1 MNHNDRIT
9 VYDAIRNI
17 AAKLCKDGET
27 YLRADL
33 AYELKQY
40 GIDTDSIDVSKFVLE
55 AYRYFNNDR
64 NIKQAFV
71 TNDSRTA
78 LIDEYKLT
86 DLLDSG
92 KTEDAMTLAKKELDK
107 TSYTLISIKRDVD
120 NNMSLVVAQAASG
133 MIDQVTGTSGVKA
146 VRTEASTLFDR
157 YSKMVGTYHEGE
169 DSVRRNIA
177 DFTTLRTDIGTT
189 YQEFAMQLIDIYGD
203 NIKAVAPKLFDFNQV
218 QFLDVDSMLKHT
230 ELEYNRIS
238 DKCSALIGEISEN
251 FQASLQSSVAA
262 YKSTGQG
269 NKALGLAM
277 AGLGMLN
284 HYMQASER
292 TNRLRS
298 DLTVFKTS
306 IKHDSTLIKAD
317 LSRLLVIY
325 KTLNDVIIP
334 KANIYLRYASKLMSS
349 DIKAITDSLYDNA
362 EIRPLEKQRREL
374 LAQLK
379 ALDSEINDHLQ
390 NIDIYQ
396 NLIADI
402 TATLDSKGAS
412 YREAKARKPSKP
424 FFLLNIITFGNANKN
439 YNRNYAEW
447 DAVCYPLVREYE
459 SYQVDLKLDKDELAA
474 HQSDLKAK
482 QQEKHLI
489 KQKLDDVNKQIRSK
503 INASSDTQL
512 KMLPHL
518 RTVIAMLRLGR
529 EIMETKLDKKL
540 TGTVSIPDFQSTE
553 KLPADIENNLTLF
566 TSTLADNLH
575 ADRGM
580 AEALL
585 NGIDSLTPNPS
596 LKGEGRDLPKYTDE
610 DIETVSEASEQA
622 LQQGISLL
630 DSALQLKKQQL
641 NGKLAGAAYD
651 EEFGKIASGF
661 RKQIKNIDNK
671 SAFVREIMRRANLAK
686 SYDERKQ
693 ALLMLSELSGQS
705 LSEQDFKDFID
716 GKKKRLCNESCG

>member
-1 MNHNDRIT
+1 MNQKDKTTI
-9 VYDAIRNI
+9 YDAIRSI

-40 GIDTDSIDVSKFVLE
+40 GIDADSIDVSRLALE
-55 AYRYFNNDR
+55 AYKYFNNDR
-64 NIKQAFV
+64 SIKQAFV
-71 TNDSRTA
+71 TNDNRSA
-78 LIDEYKLT
+78 LIDEYQLT
-86 DLLDSG
+86 DLLDND
-92 KTEDAMTLAKKELDK
+92 KPEDAMALANKELAKTSDTLAAL
-107 TSYTLISIKRDVD
+107 KRDVD
-120 NNMSLVVAQAASG
+120 MNMSLAVAKAASG
-133 MIDQVTGTSGVKA
+133 MMDTVTGTGGVKA

-169 DSVRRNIA
+169 DTVRRNIA

-203 NIKAVAPKLFDFNQV
+203 NVKAVAPNLFDFNQV

-238 DKCSALIGEISEN
+238 DKCSALIGEISDS
-251 FQASLQSSVAA
+251 FQNSLKSSVAA
-262 YKSTGQG
+262 YKSAGQG

-284 HYMQASER
+284 HYMEAGEC

-298 DLTVFKTS
+298 DLSVFKTS

-317 LSRLLVIY
+317 LGRLLVIY
-325 KTLNDVIIP
+325 KTLNDVVIP
-334 KANIYLRYASKLMSS
+334 KADIFLRYASKLMSS

-362 EIRPLEKQRREL
+362 EIRPLEEQRREL

-379 ALDSEINDHLQ
+379 VLDGEINDHLQ
-390 NIDIYQ
+390 NIDVYQ
-396 NLIADI
+396 SLISDI
-402 TATLDSKGAS
+402 TTTLDSKGAS
-412 YREAKARKPSKP
+412 YRDAKARKPTKP
-424 FFLLNIITFGNANKN
+424 FFLLNIVTFGKANKD

-459 SYQVDLKLDKDELAA
+459 NYQVDLKLDKDELAA

-482 QQEKHLI
+482 QQEQHLV
-489 KQKLDDVNKQIRSK
+489 KQKLDEVNKQIRSK
-503 INASSDTQL
+503 INASNDTQL

-540 TGTVSIPDFQSTE
+540 TGTVSIPDFKSTE
-553 KLPADIENNLTLF
+553 KLPADIENNLSLF
-566 TSTLADNLH
+566 TSTLADNIH

-585 NGIDSLTPNPS
+585 NGVDDYRGVDEKDRKYS
-596 LKGEGRDLPKYTDE
+596 EEDLAQVT
-610 DIETVSEASEQA
+610 EASEQT
-622 LQQGISLL
+622 LQQGMSLL
-630 DSALQLKKQQL
+630 DSALQLKKQKL
-641 NGKLAGAAYD
+641 NGKLASAAYD
-651 EEFGKIASGF
+651 EAFDKIASDF
-661 RKQIKNIDNK
+661 RKQIKGIDNK
-671 SAFVREIMRRANLAK
+671 SAFVREVMRRANLAK
-686 SYDERKQ
+686 NDEERKQ
-693 ALLMLSELSGQS
+693 ALLMLSELSGQN
-705 LSEQDFKDFID
+705 LSEQELKDFIN
-716 GKKKRLCNESCG
+716 GKKQISL

>member
-1 MNHNDRIT
+1 MNQKDKTTI
-9 VYDAIRNI
+9 YDAIRSI

-40 GIDTDSIDVSKFVLE
+40 GIDADSIDVSRLALE
-55 AYRYFNNDR
+55 AYKYFDNDR
-64 NIKQAFV
+64 SIKQAFV
-71 TNDSRTA
+71 TNDSRSA
-78 LIDEYKLT
+78 LIDEYQLT
-86 DLLDSG
+86 DLLDND
-92 KTEDAMTLAKKELDK
+92 KPEDAMALASKELAK
-107 TSYTLISIKRDVD
+107 TSDTLTALKRDID
-120 NNMSLVVAQAASG
+120 MNMSLAVAKAASG
-133 MIDQVTGTSGVKA
+133 MMDTVTGTGSVKA

-169 DSVRRNIA
+169 DTVRRNIA

-203 NIKAVAPKLFDFNQV
+203 NVKAVAPNLFDFNQV

-238 DKCSALIGEISEN
+238 DKCSALIGEISDS
-251 FQASLQSSVAA
+251 FQNSLKSSVAA
-262 YKSTGQG
+262 YKSAGQG

-284 HYMQASER
+284 HYMEAGER

-298 DLTVFKTS
+298 DLSVFKTS

-317 LSRLLVIY
+317 LGRLLVIY
-325 KTLNDVIIP
+325 KTLNDVVIP
-334 KANIYLRYASKLMSS
+334 KADIFLRYASKLMSS

-362 EIRPLEKQRREL
+362 EIRPLEEQRREL

-379 ALDSEINDHLQ
+379 VLDGEINDHLQ
-390 NIDIYQ
+390 NIDVYQ
-396 NLIADI
+396 SLISDI
-402 TATLDSKGAS
+402 TTTLDSKGAS
-412 YREAKARKPSKP
+412 YRDAIARKPSKP
-424 FFLLNIITFGNANKN
+424 FFLLNIVTFGKANKD

-459 SYQVDLKLDKDELAA
+459 NYQVDLKLDKDELAA

-482 QQEKHLI
+482 QQEQHLV
-489 KQKLDDVNKQIRSK
+489 KQKLDEVNKQIRSK
-503 INASSDTQL
+503 INASNDTQL

-529 EIMETKLDKKL
+529 EIMDTKLDKKL
-540 TGTVSIPDFQSTE
+540 TGTVSIPDFKSTE
-553 KLPADIENNLTLF
+553 KLPADIENNLSLF
-566 TSTLADNLH
+566 TSTLADNIH

-585 NGIDSLTPNPS
+585 NGVDDYRGVDEKDRKYS
-596 LKGEGRDLPKYTDE
+596 EEDLAQVT
-610 DIETVSEASEQA
+610 EASEQT
-622 LQQGISLL
+622 LQQGMSLL
-630 DSALQLKKQQL
+630 DSALQLKKQKL
-641 NGKLAGAAYD
+641 NGKLASAAYD
-651 EEFGKIASGF
+651 EAFDKIASDF
-661 RKQIKNIDNK
+661 RKQIKGIDNK
-671 SAFVREIMRRANLAK
+671 SAFVREVMRRANLAK
-686 SYDERKQ
+686 DDDERKQ
-693 ALLMLSELSGQS
+693 ALLMLSELSGQN
-705 LSEQDFKDFID
+705 LSEQELKDFIN
-716 GKKKRLCNESCG
+716 GKKQISL

>member
-1 MNHNDRIT
+1 MNQNDKPAI
-9 VYDAIRNI
+9 YDAIRNI

-40 GIDTDSIDVSKFVLE
+40 GIDTDSIDVSKLALE
-55 AYRYFNNDR
+55 AYKYFNNDR

-71 TNDSRTA
+71 TNDSRSA

-86 DLLDSG
+86 DLLDND
-92 KTEDAMTLAKKELDK
+92 KPEDAMELANKELAKTSDTLASL
-107 TSYTLISIKRDVD
+107 KRDID
-120 NNMSLVVAQAASG
+120 RNMSLAIANAASG
-133 MIDQVTGTSGVKA
+133 MMDIVTGTAGVKA

-169 DSVRRNIA
+169 DTVRRNIA

-189 YQEFAMQLIDIYGD
+189 YQEYAMQLIDIYGD
-203 NIKAVAPKLFDFNQV
+203 NIKAVAPNLFDFNQV

-238 DKCSALIGEISEN
+238 DKCSALIGEISDS
-251 FQASLQSSVAA
+251 FQNSLKSSVAA
-262 YKSTGQG
+262 YKSAGQG

-284 HYMQASER
+284 HYMEAGER

-298 DLTVFKTS
+298 DLSVFKTS

-317 LSRLLVIY
+317 LGRLLVIY
-325 KTLNDVIIP
+325 KTLNDVVIP
-334 KANIYLRYASKLMSS
+334 KADIFLRYASKLMSS

-362 EIRPLEKQRREL
+362 EIRPLEEQRREL

-379 ALDSEINDHLQ
+379 VLDGEINDHLQ
-390 NIDIYQ
+390 NIDVYQ
-396 NLIADI
+396 SLISDI
-402 TATLDSKGAS
+402 TTTLDSKGAS
-412 YREAKARKPSKP
+412 YRDAIARKPSKP
-424 FFLLNIITFGNANKN
+424 FFLLNIVTFGKANKD

-459 SYQVDLKLDKDELAA
+459 NYQVDLKLDKDELAA

-482 QQEKHLI
+482 QQEQHLV
-489 KQKLDDVNKQIRSK
+489 KQKLDEVNKQIRSK
-503 INASSDTQL
+503 INASNDTQL

-529 EIMETKLDKKL
+529 EIMDTKLDKKL
-540 TGTVSIPDFQSTE
+540 TGTVSIPDFKSTE
-553 KLPADIENNLTLF
+553 KLPADIENNLSLF
-566 TSTLADNLH
+566 TSTLADNIH

-585 NGIDSLTPNPS
+585 NGVDDYRGVDE
-596 LKGEGRDLPKYTDE
+596 KDRKYSEEELAQVT
-610 DIETVSEASEQA
+610 EASEQT
-622 LQQGISLL
+622 LQQGLSLL

-641 NGKLAGAAYD
+641 NGKLASAAYD
-651 EEFGKIASGF
+651 EEFDKIASDF
-661 RKQIKNIDNK
+661 RKQIKGIDDK
-671 SAFVREIMRRANLAK
+671 SAFVREVMRRANLAK
-686 SYDERKQ
+686 NDDERKQ
-693 ALLMLSELSGQS
+693 ALFMLSELSGQN
-705 LSEQDFKDFID
+705 LTEQEFKDFIN
-716 GKKKRLCNESCG
+716 GKKQINL

>member
-1 MNHNDRIT
+1 MNQKDKTTI
-9 VYDAIRNI
+9 YDAIRNI

-40 GIDTDSIDVSKFVLE
+40 GIDADSIDVSRLALE
-55 AYRYFNNDR
+55 AYKYFNNDR

-71 TNDSRTA
+71 TNDSRSA
-78 LIDEYKLT
+78 LIDEYQLT
-86 DLLDSG
+86 DLLDND
-92 KTEDAMTLAKKELDK
+92 KPEDAMALASKELARTSDTLAALR
-107 TSYTLISIKRDVD
+107 RDI
-120 NNMSLVVAQAASG
+120 NMNMSLAVAKAASG
-133 MIDQVTGTSGVKA
+133 MMDTVTGTGGVKA

-169 DSVRRNIA
+169 DTVRRNIA

-203 NIKAVAPKLFDFNQV
+203 NVKAVAPNLFDFNQV

-238 DKCSALIGEISEN
+238 DKCSALIGEISDS
-251 FQASLQSSVAA
+251 FQNSLKSSVAV
-262 YKSTGQG
+262 YKSAGQG

-284 HYMQASER
+284 HYMEAGER

-298 DLTVFKTS
+298 DLSVFKTS

-317 LSRLLVIY
+317 LGRLLVIY
-325 KTLNDVIIP
+325 KTLNDVVIP
-334 KANIYLRYASKLMSS
+334 KADIFLRYASKLMSS
-349 DIKAITDSLYDNA
+349 DIKAITDSLYDNT
-362 EIRPLEKQRREL
+362 EIRPLEEQRREL

-379 ALDSEINDHLQ
+379 VLDGEINDHLQ
-390 NIDIYQ
+390 NIDVYQ
-396 NLIADI
+396 SLISDI
-402 TATLDSKGAS
+402 TTTLDSKGAS
-412 YREAKARKPSKP
+412 YRDAIARKPSKP
-424 FFLLNIITFGNANKN
+424 FFLLNIVTFGKANKD

-459 SYQVDLKLDKDELAA
+459 NYQVDLKLDKDELAA

-482 QQEKHLI
+482 QQEQHLV
-489 KQKLDDVNKQIRSK
+489 KQKLDEVNKQIRSK
-503 INASSDTQL
+503 INASNDTQL

-540 TGTVSIPDFQSTE
+540 AGTVSIPDFKSTQ
-553 KLPADIENNLTLF
+553 KLPADIENNLSLF
-566 TSTLADNLH
+566 TSTLADNIH

-585 NGIDSLTPNPS
+585 NGVDDYRGVDEKDRKYS
-596 LKGEGRDLPKYTDE
+596 EEDLAQVT
-610 DIETVSEASEQA
+610 EASELT
-622 LQQGISLL
+622 LQQGMSLL

-641 NGKLAGAAYD
+641 NGKLASAAYD
-651 EEFGKIASGF
+651 EAFDKIASDF
-661 RKQIKNIDNK
+661 RKQIKGIDNK
-671 SAFVREIMRRANLAK
+671 SAFVREVMRRANLAK
-686 SYDERKQ
+686 NDDERKQ

-705 LSEQDFKDFID
+705 LSEQDFKDFIN
-716 GKKKRLCNESCG
+716 GNKKIEL

>member
-1 MNHNDRIT
+1 MNQKDKTTI
-9 VYDAIRNI
+9 YDAIRNI

-40 GIDTDSIDVSKFVLE
+40 GIDADSIDVSRLALE
-55 AYRYFNNDR
+55 AYKYFNNDR

-71 TNDSRTA
+71 TNDSRSA
-78 LIDEYKLT
+78 LIDEYQLT
-86 DLLDSG
+86 DLLDND
-92 KTEDAMTLAKKELDK
+92 KPEDAMALASKELAKTSDTLAAL
-107 TSYTLISIKRDVD
+107 KRDID
-120 NNMSLVVAQAASG
+120 MNMSLAVAKAASG
-133 MIDQVTGTSGVKA
+133 MMDTVTGTGGVKA

-169 DSVRRNIA
+169 DTVRRNIA

-203 NIKAVAPKLFDFNQV
+203 NIKAVAPNLFDFNQV

-238 DKCSALIGEISEN
+238 DKCSALIGEISDS
-251 FQASLQSSVAA
+251 FQNSLKSSVAA
-262 YKSTGQG
+262 YKSAGQG

-284 HYMQASER
+284 HYMEAGER

-298 DLTVFKTS
+298 DLSVFKTS

-317 LSRLLVIY
+317 LGRLLVIY
-325 KTLNDVIIP
+325 KTLNDVVIP
-334 KANIYLRYASKLMSS
+334 KADIFLRYASKLMSS

-362 EIRPLEKQRREL
+362 EIRPLEEQRREL

-379 ALDSEINDHLQ
+379 VLDGEINDHLQ
-390 NIDIYQ
+390 NIDVYQ
-396 NLIADI
+396 SLISDI
-402 TATLDSKGAS
+402 TTTLDSKGAS
-412 YREAKARKPSKP
+412 YRDAKARKPTKP
-424 FFLLNIITFGNANKN
+424 FFLLNIVTFGKANKD

-459 SYQVDLKLDKDELAA
+459 NYQVVLKLDKDELAA
-474 HQSDLKAK
+474 HQSDLNSK
-482 QQEKHLI
+482 QQELHLV
-489 KQKLDDVNKQIRSK
+489 KQKLDEVNKQIRSK
-503 INASSDTQL
+503 INASNDTQL

-518 RTVIAMLRLGR
+518 RTIIAMLRLGR

-540 TGTVSIPDFQSTE
+540 TGTVSIPDFKSTE
-553 KLPADIENNLTLF
+553 KLPADIENNLSLF
-566 TSTLADNLH
+566 TSTLADNIH

-585 NGIDSLTPNPS
+585 NGVDDYRGVDEKDRKYS
-596 LKGEGRDLPKYTDE
+596 EEDLAQVTQ
-610 DIETVSEASEQA
+610 ASEQT
-622 LQQGISLL
+622 LQQGMSLL

-641 NGKLAGAAYD
+641 NGKLASAAYNEAFD
-651 EEFGKIASGF
+651 KIASDF
-661 RKQIKNIDNK
+661 RKQIKGIDNK
-671 SAFVREIMRRANLAK
+671 SAFVREVMRRANLAK
-686 SYDERKQ
+686 NDDERKQ
-693 ALLMLSELSGQS
+693 ALLMLSELSGQN
-705 LSEQDFKDFID
+705 LSEQEFKDFIN
-716 GKKKRLCNESCG
+716 GKKQINL

>member
-1 MNHNDRIT
+1 MNQNDKPAI
-9 VYDAIRNI
+9 YDAIRNI

-40 GIDTDSIDVSKFVLE
+40 GIDADSIDVSKLALE
-55 AYRYFNNDR
+55 AYKYFNNDR

-71 TNDSRTA
+71 TNDSRSA

-86 DLLDSG
+86 DLLDND
-92 KTEDAMTLAKKELDK
+92 KPEDAMELANKELAKTSDTLAAL
-107 TSYTLISIKRDVD
+107 KRDID
-120 NNMSLVVAQAASG
+120 RNMSLAVANAASG
-133 MIDQVTGTSGVKA
+133 IMDTVTGTAGVKA

-169 DSVRRNIA
+169 DTVRRNIA

-189 YQEFAMQLIDIYGD
+189 YQEYAMQLIDIYGD
-203 NIKAVAPKLFDFNQV
+203 NIKAVAPNLFDFNQV

-238 DKCSALIGEISEN
+238 DKCSALIGEISDS
-251 FQASLQSSVAA
+251 FQNSLKSSVAA
-262 YKSTGQG
+262 YRSAGQG

-284 HYMQASER
+284 HYMEAGER
-292 TNRLRS
+292 ANRLRS
-298 DLTVFKTS
+298 DLVVFKTS

-317 LSRLLVIY
+317 LGRLLVIY
-325 KTLNDVIIP
+325 KTLNDVVIP
-334 KANIYLRYASKLMSS
+334 KADIYLRNASRLMSS
-349 DIKAITDSLYDNA
+349 DIKSITDSLYDKA
-362 EIRPLEKQRREL
+362 EIRPLEEQRRQL

-379 ALDSEINDHLQ
+379 VLDGEINDHLQ
-390 NIDIYQ
+390 NIDVYQ
-396 NLIADI
+396 SLISDI
-402 TATLDSKGAS
+402 TTTLDSKSAS
-412 YREAKARKPSKP
+412 YRDAIARKPSKP
-424 FFLLNIITFGNANKN
+424 FFLLNILTFGNANKN

-459 SYQVDLKLDKDELAA
+459 NYQVDLKLDKDELAA

-482 QQEKHLI
+482 GQEQHLV
-489 KQKLDDVNKQIRSK
+489 KQKLDEVNKQIRSK
-503 INASSDTQL
+503 INASNDTQL

-540 TGTVSIPDFQSTE
+540 TGTVSIPDFKSTE
-553 KLPADIENNLTLF
+553 KLPVDIENNLSLF
-566 TSTLADNLH
+566 TSTLADNIH

-585 NGIDSLTPNPS
+585 NGIDDYRCVDEKDRKYSEESLAQVT
-596 LKGEGRDLPKYTDE
+596 
-610 DIETVSEASEQA
+610 EASEQS
-622 LQQGISLL
+622 LQQGISLF

-641 NGKLAGAAYD
+641 DGKLARAAYD
-651 EEFGKIASGF
+651 EEFDKIASDF
-661 RKQIKNIDNK
+661 RKQIKGIDDK
-671 SAFVREIMRRANLAK
+671 SAFVREVMRRANLAK
-686 SYDERKQ
+686 NDDERKQ
-693 ALLMLSELSGQS
+693 ALLMLSDLSGQS
-705 LSEQDFKDFID
+705 LSEQDFKDFIN
-716 GKKKRLCNESCG
+716 GKIQITL

>member
-1 MNHNDRIT
+1 MNQNDKTTI
-9 VYDAIRNI
+9 YDAIRSI

-40 GIDTDSIDVSKFVLE
+40 GIDADSIDVSRLALE
-55 AYRYFNNDR
+55 AYKYFNNDR

-71 TNDSRTA
+71 TNDSRST
-78 LIDEYKLT
+78 LIDEYQLT
-86 DLLDSG
+86 DLLDND
-92 KTEDAMTLAKKELDK
+92 KPEDAMALASKELAKTSDTLA
-107 TSYTLISIKRDVD
+107 TLKRDID
-120 NNMSLVVAQAASG
+120 MNMSLAVAKAASG
-133 MIDQVTGTSGVKA
+133 MMDTVTGTGGVKA

-169 DSVRRNIA
+169 DTVRRNIA
-177 DFTTLRTDIGTT
+177 DYTTLRTDIGTT

-203 NIKAVAPKLFDFNQV
+203 NVKAVAPNLFDFNQV

-238 DKCSALIGEISEN
+238 DKCSALIGEISDN
-251 FQASLQSSVAA
+251 FQNSLKSSVAA
-262 YKSTGQG
+262 YKSAGQG

-284 HYMQASER
+284 HYMEAGER

-298 DLTVFKTS
+298 DLSVFKTS

-317 LSRLLVIY
+317 LGRLLVIY
-325 KTLNDVIIP
+325 KTLNDVVIP
-334 KANIYLRYASKLMSS
+334 KADIFLRYASKLMSS

-362 EIRPLEKQRREL
+362 EIRPLEEQRREL

-379 ALDSEINDHLQ
+379 VLDGEINDHLQ
-390 NIDIYQ
+390 NIDVYQ
-396 NLIADI
+396 SLISDI
-402 TATLDSKGAS
+402 TTTLDSKGAS
-412 YREAKARKPSKP
+412 YRDAKARKPTKP
-424 FFLLNIITFGNANKN
+424 FFLLNIVTFGKANKD

-459 SYQVDLKLDKDELAA
+459 NYQVDLKLDKDELAA
-474 HQSDLKAK
+474 HQSDLNSK
-482 QQEKHLI
+482 QQEQHLV
-489 KQKLDDVNKQIRSK
+489 KQKLDEVNKQIRSK
-503 INASSDTQL
+503 INASNDTQL

-540 TGTVSIPDFQSTE
+540 TGTVSIPDFKSTQ
-553 KLPADIENNLTLF
+553 KLPADIENNLSLF
-566 TSTLADNLH
+566 TSTLADNIH

-585 NGIDSLTPNPS
+585 NGVDDYRGVDEKDRKYS
-596 LKGEGRDLPKYTDE
+596 EEDLAQVT
-610 DIETVSEASEQA
+610 EASEQT
-622 LQQGISLL
+622 LQQGMSLL

-641 NGKLAGAAYD
+641 NGKLASAAYD
-651 EEFGKIASGF
+651 EAFDKIASDF
-661 RKQIKNIDNK
+661 RKQIKGIDNK
-671 SAFVREIMRRANLAK
+671 SAFVREVMRRANLAK
-686 SYDERKQ
+686 NDDERKQ
-693 ALLMLSELSGQS
+693 ALLMLSELSGQN
-705 LSEQDFKDFID
+705 LSEQEFKDFIN
-716 GKKKRLCNESCG
+716 GKKQINL

>member
-1 MNHNDRIT
+1 MNQKDKTTI
-9 VYDAIRNI
+9 YDAIRNI

-40 GIDTDSIDVSKFVLE
+40 GIDADSIDVSRLALE
-55 AYRYFNNDR
+55 AYKYFNNDR

-71 TNDSRTA
+71 TNDSRSA
-78 LIDEYKLT
+78 LIDEFQLT
-86 DLLDSG
+86 DLLDNDNP
-92 KTEDAMTLAKKELDK
+92 EDAMALASKELAKTSDTLAAL
-107 TSYTLISIKRDVD
+107 KRDID
-120 NNMSLVVAQAASG
+120 MNMSLAVAKAASG
-133 MIDQVTGTSGVKA
+133 MMDTVTGTGGVKA

-169 DSVRRNIA
+169 DTVRRNIA

-203 NIKAVAPKLFDFNQV
+203 NIKAVAPNLFDFNQV

-238 DKCSALIGEISEN
+238 DKCSALIGEISDS
-251 FQASLQSSVAA
+251 FQNSLKSSVAA
-262 YKSTGQG
+262 YKSAGQG

-284 HYMQASER
+284 HYMEAGER

-298 DLTVFKTS
+298 DLSVFKTS

-317 LSRLLVIY
+317 LGRLLVIY
-325 KTLNDVIIP
+325 KTLNDVVIP
-334 KANIYLRYASKLMSS
+334 KADIFLRYASKLMSS

-362 EIRPLEKQRREL
+362 EIRPLEEQRREL

-379 ALDSEINDHLQ
+379 VLDGEINDHLQ
-390 NIDIYQ
+390 NIDVYQ
-396 NLIADI
+396 SLISDI
-402 TATLDSKGAS
+402 TTTLDSKGAS
-412 YREAKARKPSKP
+412 YRDAKARKPTKP
-424 FFLLNIITFGNANKN
+424 FFLLNIVTFGKANKD

-459 SYQVDLKLDKDELAA
+459 NYQVDLKLDKDELAA
-474 HQSDLKAK
+474 HQSDLNSK
-482 QQEKHLI
+482 QQELHLV
-489 KQKLDDVNKQIRSK
+489 KQKLDEVNKQIRSK
-503 INASSDTQL
+503 INASNDTQL

-518 RTVIAMLRLGR
+518 RTIIAMLRLGR

-540 TGTVSIPDFQSTE
+540 TGTVSIPDFKSTE
-553 KLPADIENNLTLF
+553 KLPADIENNLSLF
-566 TSTLADNLH
+566 TSTLADNIH

-585 NGIDSLTPNPS
+585 NGVDDYRGVDEKDRKYS
-596 LKGEGRDLPKYTDE
+596 EEDLAQVTQ
-610 DIETVSEASEQA
+610 ASEQT
-622 LQQGISLL
+622 LQQGMSLL

-641 NGKLAGAAYD
+641 NGKLASAAYNEAFD
-651 EEFGKIASGF
+651 KIASDF
-661 RKQIKNIDNK
+661 RKQIKGIDNK
-671 SAFVREIMRRANLAK
+671 SAFVREVMRRANLAK
-686 SYDERKQ
+686 NDDERKQ
-693 ALLMLSELSGQS
+693 ALLMLSELSGQN
-705 LSEQDFKDFID
+705 LSEQEFKDFIN
-716 GKKKRLCNESCG
+716 GKKQINL

>member
-1 MNHNDRIT
+1 MNQNDKTTI
-9 VYDAIRNI
+9 YDAIRNI
-17 AAKLCKDGET
+17 AAKLCKDSET

-40 GIDTDSIDVSKFVLE
+40 GIDADSIDVSRLALE
-55 AYRYFNNDR
+55 AYKYFNNDR

-71 TNDSRTA
+71 TNDSRSA
-78 LIDEYKLT
+78 LIDEYQLK
-86 DLLDSG
+86 DLLDND
-92 KTEDAMTLAKKELDK
+92 KPEDAMALASKELTKTSDTLAAL
-107 TSYTLISIKRDVD
+107 KRDID
-120 NNMSLVVAQAASG
+120 MNMSLAVAKAASG
-133 MIDQVTGTSGVKA
+133 MMDTVTGTGGVKA

-169 DSVRRNIA
+169 DTVRRNIA

-203 NIKAVAPKLFDFNQV
+203 NIKAVVPNLFDFNQV

-238 DKCSALIGEISEN
+238 DKCSALIGEISDS
-251 FQASLQSSVAA
+251 FQNSLKSSVAA
-262 YKSTGQG
+262 YKSAGQG

-284 HYMQASER
+284 HYMEAGER

-298 DLTVFKTS
+298 DLSVFKTS

-317 LSRLLVIY
+317 LGRLLVIY
-325 KTLNDVIIP
+325 KTLNDVVIP
-334 KANIYLRYASKLMSS
+334 KADIFLRYASKLMSS

-362 EIRPLEKQRREL
+362 EIRPLEEQRREL

-379 ALDSEINDHLQ
+379 VLDGEINDHLQ
-390 NIDIYQ
+390 NIDVYQ
-396 NLIADI
+396 SLISDI
-402 TATLDSKGAS
+402 TTTLDSKGAS
-412 YREAKARKPSKP
+412 YRDAIARKPSKP
-424 FFLLNIITFGNANKN
+424 FFLLNIVTFGKANKD
-439 YNRNYAEW
+439 YNRNYTEW

-459 SYQVDLKLDKDELAA
+459 NYQVDLKLDKDELAA
-474 HQSDLKAK
+474 HQSDLNSK
-482 QQEKHLI
+482 QQEQHLV
-489 KQKLDDVNKQIRSK
+489 KQKLDEVNKQIRSK
-503 INASSDTQL
+503 INASNDTQL

-540 TGTVSIPDFQSTE
+540 TGTVSIPDFKSTE
-553 KLPADIENNLTLF
+553 KLPADIENNLSLF
-566 TSTLADNLH
+566 TSTLADNIH

-585 NGIDSLTPNPS
+585 NGVDDYRGVDEKDRKYS
-596 LKGEGRDLPKYTDE
+596 EEDLAQVT
-610 DIETVSEASEQA
+610 EASEQT
-622 LQQGISLL
+622 LQQGMSLL

-641 NGKLAGAAYD
+641 NGKLASAAYD
-651 EEFGKIASGF
+651 EAFDKIASDF
-661 RKQIKNIDNK
+661 RKQIKGIDNK
-671 SAFVREIMRRANLAK
+671 SAFVREVMRWANLAK
-686 SYDERKQ
+686 NDDERKQ
-693 ALLMLSELSGQS
+693 ALLMLSELSGQN
-705 LSEQDFKDFID
+705 LSEQELKDFIN
-716 GKKKRLCNESCG
+716 GKKQINL

>member
-1 MNHNDRIT
+1 MNQNDKTTI
-9 VYDAIRNI
+9 YDAIRNI

-40 GIDTDSIDVSKFVLE
+40 GIDADSIDVSRLALE
-55 AYRYFNNDR
+55 AYKYFNNDR

-71 TNDSRTA
+71 TNDSRSA
-78 LIDEYKLT
+78 LIDEYQLT
-86 DLLDSG
+86 DLLDND
-92 KTEDAMTLAKKELDK
+92 KPEDAMALASKELAKTSDTLA
-107 TSYTLISIKRDVD
+107 TLKRDID
-120 NNMSLVVAQAASG
+120 MNMSLAVAKAASG
-133 MIDQVTGTSGVKA
+133 MMDTVTGTGGVKA

-169 DSVRRNIA
+169 DTVRRNIA

-203 NIKAVAPKLFDFNQV
+203 NIKAVAPNLFDFNQV

-238 DKCSALIGEISEN
+238 DKCSALIGEISDS
-251 FQASLQSSVAA
+251 FQNSLKSSVAA
-262 YKSTGQG
+262 YKSAGQG

-284 HYMQASER
+284 HYMEVGER

-298 DLTVFKTS
+298 DLSVFKTS

-317 LSRLLVIY
+317 LGRLLVIY
-325 KTLNDVIIP
+325 KTINDVVIP
-334 KANIYLRYASKLMSS
+334 KADIFLRYASKLMSS

-362 EIRPLEKQRREL
+362 EIRPLEEQRREL

-379 ALDSEINDHLQ
+379 VLDGEINDHLQ
-390 NIDIYQ
+390 NIDVYQ
-396 NLIADI
+396 SLISDI
-402 TATLDSKGAS
+402 TTTLDSKGAS
-412 YREAKARKPSKP
+412 YRDAIARKPSKP
-424 FFLLNIITFGNANKN
+424 FFLLNIVTFGKANKD

-459 SYQVDLKLDKDELAA
+459 NYQVDLKLDKDELAA
-474 HQSDLKAK
+474 HQSDLNSK
-482 QQEKHLI
+482 QQEQHLV
-489 KQKLDDVNKQIRSK
+489 KQKLDEVNQQIRSK
-503 INASSDTQL
+503 INASNDTQL

-540 TGTVSIPDFQSTE
+540 TGTVSIPDFKSTQ
-553 KLPADIENNLTLF
+553 KLPADIENNLSLF
-566 TSTLADNLH
+566 TSTLADNIH

-585 NGIDSLTPNPS
+585 NGVDDYRGVDEKDRKYS
-596 LKGEGRDLPKYTDE
+596 EEDLAQVT
-610 DIETVSEASEQA
+610 EASEQT
-622 LQQGISLL
+622 LQQGMSLL

-641 NGKLAGAAYD
+641 NGKLASAAYD
-651 EEFGKIASGF
+651 EAFDKIASDF
-661 RKQIKNIDNK
+661 RKQIKGIDNK
-671 SAFVREIMRRANLAK
+671 SAFVREVMRRANLAK
-686 SYDERKQ
+686 NDDERKQ
-693 ALLMLSELSGQS
+693 ALLMLSELSGQN
-705 LSEQDFKDFID
+705 LSEQEFKDFIN
-716 GKKKRLCNESCG
+716 GKKQISL

>member
-1 MNHNDRIT
+1 MNQNDKPAI
-9 VYDAIRNI
+9 YDAIRNI

-40 GIDTDSIDVSKFVLE
+40 GIDADSIDVSKLALE
-55 AYRYFNNDR
+55 AYKYFNNDR

-71 TNDSRTA
+71 TNDSRSA

-86 DLLDSG
+86 DLLDND
-92 KTEDAMTLAKKELDK
+92 KPEDAMELANKELAKTSDTLAAL
-107 TSYTLISIKRDVD
+107 KRDID
-120 NNMSLVVAQAASG
+120 RNMSLAVANAASG
-133 MIDQVTGTSGVKA
+133 IMDTVTGTAGVKA

-169 DSVRRNIA
+169 DTVRRNIA

-189 YQEFAMQLIDIYGD
+189 YQEYAMQLIDIYGD
-203 NIKAVAPKLFDFNQV
+203 NIKAVAPNLFDFNQV

-238 DKCSALIGEISEN
+238 DKCSALIGEISDS
-251 FQASLQSSVAA
+251 FQNSLKSSVAA
-262 YKSTGQG
+262 YRSAGQG

-284 HYMQASER
+284 HYMEAGER
-292 TNRLRS
+292 ANRLRS

-317 LSRLLVIY
+317 LGRLLVIY
-325 KTLNDVIIP
+325 KTLNDVVIP
-334 KANIYLRYASKLMSS
+334 KADIYLRNASRLMSS
-349 DIKAITDSLYDNA
+349 DIKSITDSLYDNA
-362 EIRPLEKQRREL
+362 EIRPLEEQRRQL

-379 ALDSEINDHLQ
+379 VLDGEINDHLQ
-390 NIDIYQ
+390 NIDVYQ
-396 NLIADI
+396 SLISDI
-402 TATLDSKGAS
+402 TTTLDSKSAS
-412 YREAKARKPSKP
+412 YRDAIARKPSKP
-424 FFLLNIITFGNANKN
+424 FFLLNILTFGNANKN

-459 SYQVDLKLDKDELAA
+459 NYQVDLKLDKDELAA

-482 QQEKHLI
+482 GQEQHLV
-489 KQKLDDVNKQIRSK
+489 KQKLDEVNKQIRSK
-503 INASSDTQL
+503 INASNDTQL

-540 TGTVSIPDFQSTE
+540 TGTVSIPDFKSTE
-553 KLPADIENNLTLF
+553 KLPVDIENNLSLF
-566 TSTLADNLH
+566 TSTLADNIH

-585 NGIDSLTPNPS
+585 NGIDDYRGVDEKDRKYSEESLAQVT
-596 LKGEGRDLPKYTDE
+596 
-610 DIETVSEASEQA
+610 EASEQT
-622 LQQGISLL
+622 LQQGMSLL

-641 NGKLAGAAYD
+641 DGKLARAAYD
-651 EEFGKIASGF
+651 EEFDKIASDF
-661 RKQIKNIDNK
+661 RKQIKGIDDK
-671 SAFVREIMRRANLAK
+671 SAFVREVMRRANLAK
-686 SYDERKQ
+686 NDDERKQ
-693 ALLMLSELSGQS
+693 ALLMLSDLSGQS
-705 LSEQDFKDFID
+705 LSEQDFKDFIN
-716 GKKKRLCNESCG
+716 GKIQITL

>member
-1 MNHNDRIT
+1 MNQNDKTTI
-9 VYDAIRNI
+9 YDAIRSI

-40 GIDTDSIDVSKFVLE
+40 GIDADSIDVSRLALE
-55 AYRYFNNDR
+55 AYKYFNNDR

-71 TNDSRTA
+71 TNDSRSA
-78 LIDEYKLT
+78 LIDEYQLT
-86 DLLDSG
+86 DLLDND
-92 KTEDAMTLAKKELDK
+92 KPEDAMALASKELAKTSDTLAAL
-107 TSYTLISIKRDVD
+107 KRDID
-120 NNMSLVVAQAASG
+120 MNMSLAVAKAASG
-133 MIDQVTGTSGVKA
+133 MMDTVTGTGGVKA

-169 DSVRRNIA
+169 DTVRRNIA

-203 NIKAVAPKLFDFNQV
+203 NVKAVAPNLFDFNQV

-238 DKCSALIGEISEN
+238 DKCSALIGEISDS
-251 FQASLQSSVAA
+251 FQNSLKSSVAA
-262 YKSTGQG
+262 YKSAGQG

-284 HYMQASER
+284 HYMEAGER

-298 DLTVFKTS
+298 DLSAFKTS

-317 LSRLLVIY
+317 LGRLLVIY
-325 KTLNDVIIP
+325 KTLNDVVIP
-334 KANIYLRYASKLMSS
+334 KADIFLRYASKLMSS
-349 DIKAITDSLYDNA
+349 DMKAITDSLYDNA
-362 EIRPLEKQRREL
+362 EIRPLEEQRREL

-379 ALDSEINDHLQ
+379 VLDGEINDHLQ
-390 NIDIYQ
+390 NIDVYQ
-396 NLIADI
+396 SLISDI
-402 TATLDSKGAS
+402 TTTLDSKGAS
-412 YREAKARKPSKP
+412 YRDAIARKPSKP
-424 FFLLNIITFGNANKN
+424 FFLLNIVTFGKANKD

-459 SYQVDLKLDKDELAA
+459 NYQVDLKLDKDELAA

-482 QQEKHLI
+482 QQEQHLV
-489 KQKLDDVNKQIRSK
+489 KQKLDEVNKQIRSK
-503 INASSDTQL
+503 INASNDTQL
-512 KMLPHL
+512 KMLPNL

-540 TGTVSIPDFQSTE
+540 TGTVAIPDFKSTQ
-553 KLPADIENNLTLF
+553 KLPADIENNLSLF
-566 TSTLADNLH
+566 TSTLADNIH

-585 NGIDSLTPNPS
+585 NGVDDYRGVDEKDRKYS
-596 LKGEGRDLPKYTDE
+596 EEDLAQVT
-610 DIETVSEASEQA
+610 EASEQT
-622 LQQGISLL
+622 LQQGMSLL

-641 NGKLAGAAYD
+641 NGKLASAAYD
-651 EEFGKIASGF
+651 ETFDKIASDF
-661 RKQIKNIDNK
+661 RKQIKGIDNK
-671 SAFVREIMRRANLAK
+671 SAFVREVMRRANLAK
-686 SYDERKQ
+686 NDDERKQ
-693 ALLMLSELSGQS
+693 ALLMLSELSGQN
-705 LSEQDFKDFID
+705 LSEQEFKDFIN
-716 GKKKRLCNESCG
+716 GKKQISL

>member
-1 MNHNDRIT
+1 MNQKDKTAIYN
-9 VYDAIRNI
+9 AIRSI

-40 GIDTDSIDVSKFVLE
+40 GIDADSIDVSRLALE
-55 AYRYFNNDR
+55 AYKYFNNDR
-64 NIKQAFV
+64 SIKQAFV
-71 TNDSRTA
+71 TNDSRSA
-78 LIDEYKLT
+78 LIDEYQLT
-86 DLLDSG
+86 DLLDND
-92 KTEDAMTLAKKELDK
+92 KPEDAMALASKELAKTSDTLAAL
-107 TSYTLISIKRDVD
+107 KRDID
-120 NNMSLVVAQAASG
+120 MNMSLAVAKAASG
-133 MIDQVTGTSGVKA
+133 MMDTVTGTGGVKA

-169 DSVRRNIA
+169 DTVRRNIA

-203 NIKAVAPKLFDFNQV
+203 NIKAVAPNLFDFNQV

-238 DKCSALIGEISEN
+238 DKCSALIGEISDS
-251 FQASLQSSVAA
+251 FQNSLKSSVAA
-262 YKSTGQG
+262 YKSAGQG

-284 HYMQASER
+284 HYMEAGER

-298 DLTVFKTS
+298 ELSVFKTS

-317 LSRLLVIY
+317 LGRLLVIY
-325 KTLNDVIIP
+325 KTLNDVVIP
-334 KANIYLRYASKLMSS
+334 KADIFLRYASKLMSS

-362 EIRPLEKQRREL
+362 EIRPLEEQRREL
-374 LAQLK
+374 LAHLK
-379 ALDSEINDHLQ
+379 VLDGEINDHLQ
-390 NIDIYQ
+390 NIDVYQ
-396 NLIADI
+396 SLISDI
-402 TATLDSKGAS
+402 TTTLDSKGAS
-412 YREAKARKPSKP
+412 YRDAIARKPSKP
-424 FFLLNIITFGNANKN
+424 FFLLNIVTFGKANKD

-459 SYQVDLKLDKDELAA
+459 NYQVDLKLDKDELAA

-482 QQEKHLI
+482 QQEQHLV
-489 KQKLDDVNKQIRSK
+489 KQKLDEVNKQIRSK
-503 INASSDTQL
+503 INASNDTQL

-540 TGTVSIPDFQSTE
+540 TGTVSIPDFKSTE
-553 KLPADIENNLTLF
+553 KLPTDIENNLSLF
-566 TSTLADNLH
+566 TSTLADNIH

-585 NGIDSLTPNPS
+585 NGVDDYRGVDEKDRKYS
-596 LKGEGRDLPKYTDE
+596 EEDLAQVT
-610 DIETVSEASEQA
+610 EASEQT
-622 LQQGISLL
+622 LQQGMSLL

-641 NGKLAGAAYD
+641 NGKLASAAYD
-651 EEFGKIASGF
+651 EAFDKIASEF
-661 RKQIKNIDNK
+661 RKQIKGIDNK
-671 SAFVREIMRRANLAK
+671 SAFVREVMRRANLAK
-686 SYDERKQ
+686 DDDERKQ

-705 LSEQDFKDFID
+705 LSEQEFKDFIN
-716 GKKKRLCNESCG
+716 GKKQINL

>member
-1 MNHNDRIT
+1 MNQNDKPAI
-9 VYDAIRNI
+9 YDAIRNI

-40 GIDTDSIDVSKFVLE
+40 GIDTDSIDVSKLALE
-55 AYRYFNNDR
+55 AYKYFNNDR

-71 TNDSRTA
+71 TNDSRSA

-86 DLLDSG
+86 DLLDND
-92 KTEDAMTLAKKELDK
+92 KPEDAMELANKELAKTSDTLASL
-107 TSYTLISIKRDVD
+107 KRDID
-120 NNMSLVVAQAASG
+120 RNMSLAIANAASG
-133 MIDQVTGTSGVKA
+133 MMDIVTGTAGVKA

-169 DSVRRNIA
+169 DTVRRNIA

-189 YQEFAMQLIDIYGD
+189 YQEYAMQLIDIYGD
-203 NIKAVAPKLFDFNQV
+203 NIKAVAPNLFDFNQV

-238 DKCSALIGEISEN
+238 DKCSALIGEISDS
-251 FQASLQSSVAA
+251 FQNSLKSSVAA
-262 YKSTGQG
+262 YKSAGQG

-284 HYMQASER
+284 HYMEAGER

-298 DLTVFKTS
+298 DLSVFKTS

-317 LSRLLVIY
+317 LGRLLVIY
-325 KTLNDVIIP
+325 KTLNDVVIP
-334 KANIYLRYASKLMSS
+334 KADIFLRYASKLMSS

-362 EIRPLEKQRREL
+362 EIRPLEEQRREL

-379 ALDSEINDHLQ
+379 VLDGEINDHLQ
-390 NIDIYQ
+390 NIDVYQ
-396 NLIADI
+396 SLISDI
-402 TATLDSKGAS
+402 TTTLDSKGAS
-412 YREAKARKPSKP
+412 YRDAIARKPSKP
-424 FFLLNIITFGNANKN
+424 FFLLNIVTFGKANKD

-459 SYQVDLKLDKDELAA
+459 NYQVDLKLDKDELAA

-482 QQEKHLI
+482 QQEQHLV
-489 KQKLDDVNKQIRSK
+489 KQKLDEVNKQIRSK
-503 INASSDTQL
+503 INASNDTQL

-529 EIMETKLDKKL
+529 EIMDTKLDKKL
-540 TGTVSIPDFQSTE
+540 TGTVSIPDFKSTE
-553 KLPADIENNLTLF
+553 KLPADIENNLSLF
-566 TSTLADNLH
+566 TSTLADNIH

-585 NGIDSLTPNPS
+585 NGVDDYRGVDEKDRKYS
-596 LKGEGRDLPKYTDE
+596 EEDLAQVT
-610 DIETVSEASEQA
+610 EASELT
-622 LQQGISLL
+622 LQQGMSLL
-630 DSALQLKKQQL
+630 DSALQLKKQKL
-641 NGKLAGAAYD
+641 NGKLASAAYD
-651 EEFGKIASGF
+651 EAFDKIASDF
-661 RKQIKNIDNK
+661 RKQIKGIDNK
-671 SAFVREIMRRANLAK
+671 SAFVREVMRRANLAK
-686 SYDERKQ
+686 DDDERKQ
-693 ALLMLSELSGQS
+693 ALLMLSELSGQN
-705 LSEQDFKDFID
+705 LSEQELKDFIN
-716 GKKKRLCNESCG
+716 GKKQISL

>member
-1 MNHNDRIT
+1 MNQKEKTTI
-9 VYDAIRNI
+9 YDAIRSI

-40 GIDTDSIDVSKFVLE
+40 GIDADSIDVSRLALE
-55 AYRYFNNDR
+55 AYKYFNNDR

-71 TNDSRTA
+71 TNDSRSA
-78 LIDEYKLT
+78 LIDEYQLT
-86 DLLDSG
+86 DLLDND
-92 KTEDAMTLAKKELDK
+92 KPEDAMVLASKELAKTSDTLAAL
-107 TSYTLISIKRDVD
+107 KRDID
-120 NNMSLVVAQAASG
+120 MNMSLAVAKAASG
-133 MIDQVTGTSGVKA
+133 MMDTVTGTGGVKA

-169 DSVRRNIA
+169 DTVRRNIA

-203 NIKAVAPKLFDFNQV
+203 NVKAVAPNLFDFNQV

-238 DKCSALIGEISEN
+238 DKCSALIGEISDS
-251 FQASLQSSVAA
+251 FQNSLKSSVAA
-262 YKSTGQG
+262 YKSAGQG

-284 HYMQASER
+284 HYMEAGER

-298 DLTVFKTS
+298 DLSVFKTS

-317 LSRLLVIY
+317 LGRLLVIY
-325 KTLNDVIIP
+325 KTLNDVVIP
-334 KANIYLRYASKLMSS
+334 KADIFLRYASKLMSS

-362 EIRPLEKQRREL
+362 EIRPLEEQRREL

-379 ALDSEINDHLQ
+379 VLDGEINDHLQ
-390 NIDIYQ
+390 NIDVYQ
-396 NLIADI
+396 SLISDI
-402 TATLDSKGAS
+402 TTTLDSKGAS
-412 YREAKARKPSKP
+412 YRDAKARKPTKP
-424 FFLLNIITFGNANKN
+424 FFLLNIVTFGKANKD

-459 SYQVDLKLDKDELAA
+459 NYQVDLKLDKDELAA
-474 HQSDLKAK
+474 HQSGLNSK
-482 QQEKHLI
+482 QLEQHLV
-489 KQKLDDVNKQIRSK
+489 KQKLDEVNQQIRSK
-503 INASSDTQL
+503 INASNDTQL

-540 TGTVSIPDFQSTE
+540 TGTVSIPDFKSTQ
-553 KLPADIENNLTLF
+553 KLPADIESNLSLF
-566 TSTLADNLH
+566 TSTLADNIH

-585 NGIDSLTPNPS
+585 NGVDDYRGVDEKDRKYS
-596 LKGEGRDLPKYTDE
+596 EEDLAQVT
-610 DIETVSEASEQA
+610 EASELT
-622 LQQGISLL
+622 LQQGMSLL

-641 NGKLAGAAYD
+641 NGKLASAAYD
-651 EEFGKIASGF
+651 EAFDKIASEF
-661 RKQIKNIDNK
+661 RKQIKGIDNK
-671 SAFVREIMRRANLAK
+671 SAFVREVMRRANLAK
-686 SYDERKQ
+686 NDDERKQ
-693 ALLMLSELSGQS
+693 ALLMLSELSGQN
-705 LSEQDFKDFID
+705 LSEQEFKDFIN
-716 GKKKRLCNESCG
+716 GKKQITL

>member
-1 MNHNDRIT
+1 MNQNDKTTI
-9 VYDAIRNI
+9 YNAIRSI

-40 GIDTDSIDVSKFVLE
+40 GIDVDSIDVSRLALE
-55 AYRYFNNDR
+55 AYKYFNNDR

-71 TNDSRTA
+71 TNDSRRA
-78 LIDEYKLT
+78 LIDEYQLT
-86 DLLDSG
+86 DLLDND
-92 KTEDAMTLAKKELDK
+92 KPEDAMALASKELAKTSDTLAAL
-107 TSYTLISIKRDVD
+107 KRDID
-120 NNMSLVVAQAASG
+120 MNMSLAVAKAASG
-133 MIDQVTGTSGVKA
+133 MMDTVTGTGGVKA

-169 DSVRRNIA
+169 DTVRRNIA
-177 DFTTLRTDIGTT
+177 DFTTLRTDIGST

-203 NIKAVAPKLFDFNQV
+203 NIKAVAPNLFDFNQV

-238 DKCSALIGEISEN
+238 DKCSALIGEISDS
-251 FQASLQSSVAA
+251 FQNSLRSSVAA
-262 YKSTGQG
+262 YKSAGQG

-284 HYMQASER
+284 HYMEAGER

-298 DLTVFKTS
+298 DLSVFKTS

-317 LSRLLVIY
+317 LGRLLVIY
-325 KTLNDVIIP
+325 KTLNDVVIP
-334 KANIYLRYASKLMSS
+334 KADIFLRYASKLMSS

-362 EIRPLEKQRREL
+362 EIRPLEEQRREL

-379 ALDSEINDHLQ
+379 VLDGEINDHLQ
-390 NIDIYQ
+390 NIDVYQ
-396 NLIADI
+396 SLISDI
-402 TATLDSKGAS
+402 TTTLDSKGAS
-412 YREAKARKPSKP
+412 YRDAKARKPTKP
-424 FFLLNIITFGNANKN
+424 FFLLNIVTFGKANKD

-459 SYQVDLKLDKDELAA
+459 NYQVDLKLDKDELAA

-482 QQEKHLI
+482 QQEQHLV
-489 KQKLDDVNKQIRSK
+489 KQKIDEVNKQIRSK
-503 INASSDTQL
+503 INASNDTQL

-540 TGTVSIPDFQSTE
+540 TGTVAIPDFKSTE
-553 KLPADIENNLTLF
+553 KLPADIENNLSLF
-566 TSTLADNLH
+566 TSLLADNIH

-585 NGIDSLTPNPS
+585 NGVDDYRGVDEKDRKYS
-596 LKGEGRDLPKYTDE
+596 EEDLAQVT
-610 DIETVSEASEQA
+610 EASEQT
-622 LQQGISLL
+622 LQQGMSLL

-641 NGKLAGAAYD
+641 NGKLASAAYD
-651 EEFGKIASGF
+651 EAFDKIASDF
-661 RKQIKNIDNK
+661 RKQIKGIDNK
-671 SAFVREIMRRANLAK
+671 SAFVREVMRRANLAK
-686 SYDERKQ
+686 DDDERKQ
-693 ALLMLSELSGQS
+693 ALLMLSELSGQN
-705 LSEQDFKDFID
+705 LSEQEFKDFIN
-716 GKKKRLCNESCG
+716 GKKQISL

>member
-1 MNHNDRIT
+1 MNQKDKTRI
-9 VYDAIRNI
+9 YDAIRSI

-40 GIDTDSIDVSKFVLE
+40 GIDADSIDVSRLALE
-55 AYRYFNNDR
+55 AYKYFNNDR

-71 TNDSRTA
+71 TNDSRSA
-78 LIDEYKLT
+78 LIDEYQLT
-86 DLLDSG
+86 DLLDND
-92 KTEDAMTLAKKELDK
+92 KPEDAMALASKELTKTSDTLAAL
-107 TSYTLISIKRDVD
+107 KRDID
-120 NNMSLVVAQAASG
+120 MNMSLAVAKAASG
-133 MIDQVTGTSGVKA
+133 MMDTVTGTGDVKA

-169 DSVRRNIA
+169 DTVRRNIA

-203 NIKAVAPKLFDFNQV
+203 NIKTVAPNLFDFNQV

-238 DKCSALIGEISEN
+238 DKCSALIGEISDS
-251 FQASLQSSVAA
+251 FQNSLKSSVAA
-262 YKSTGQG
+262 YKSAGQG

-284 HYMQASER
+284 HYMEAGER

-298 DLTVFKTS
+298 DLSVFKTS

-317 LSRLLVIY
+317 LGRLLVIY
-325 KTLNDVIIP
+325 KTLNDVVIP
-334 KANIYLRYASKLMSS
+334 KADIFLRYASKLMSS

-362 EIRPLEKQRREL
+362 EIRPLEEQRREL

-379 ALDSEINDHLQ
+379 VLDGEINDHLQ
-390 NIDIYQ
+390 NIDVYQ
-396 NLIADI
+396 SLISDI
-402 TATLDSKGAS
+402 TTTLDSKGAS
-412 YREAKARKPSKP
+412 YRDAIARKPSKP
-424 FFLLNIITFGNANKN
+424 FFLLNIVTFGKANKD

-459 SYQVDLKLDKDELAA
+459 NYQVDLKLDKDELAA

-482 QQEKHLI
+482 QQERHLV
-489 KQKLDDVNKQIRSK
+489 KQKLDEVNKRIRSK
-503 INASSDTQL
+503 INASYDTQL

-540 TGTVSIPDFQSTE
+540 TGTVAIPDFKSTE
-553 KLPADIENNLTLF
+553 KLPADIENNLSLF
-566 TSTLADNLH
+566 TSTLADNIH

-585 NGIDSLTPNPS
+585 NGVDDY
-596 LKGEGRDLPKYTDE
+596 RDVDEKDRKYFEE
-610 DIETVSEASEQA
+610 DLAQVTEASEQT
-622 LQQGISLL
+622 LQQGMSLL

-641 NGKLAGAAYD
+641 NGKLASAAYD
-651 EEFGKIASGF
+651 EAFDKIASDF
-661 RKQIKNIDNK
+661 RKQIKGIDNK
-671 SAFVREIMRRANLAK
+671 SAFVREVMRRANLAK
-686 SYDERKQ
+686 NDEERKQ
-693 ALLMLSELSGQS
+693 ALLMLSELSGQN
-705 LSEQDFKDFID
+705 LSEQEFKDFIN
-716 GKKKRLCNESCG
+716 GKKQISL

>member
-1 MNHNDRIT
+1 MNQNDKTTI
-9 VYDAIRNI
+9 YDAIRSI

-40 GIDTDSIDVSKFVLE
+40 GIDADSIDVSRLALE
-55 AYRYFNNDR
+55 AYKYFNNDR

-71 TNDSRTA
+71 TNDSRSA
-78 LIDEYKLT
+78 LIDEYQLT
-86 DLLDSG
+86 DLLDND
-92 KTEDAMTLAKKELDK
+92 KPEDAMALASKELAKTSDTLAAL
-107 TSYTLISIKRDVD
+107 KRDID
-120 NNMSLVVAQAASG
+120 MNMSLAVAKAASG
-133 MIDQVTGTSGVKA
+133 MMDTVTGTGGVKA

-169 DSVRRNIA
+169 DTVRRNIA
-177 DFTTLRTDIGTT
+177 DFTTLRTDIGST

-203 NIKAVAPKLFDFNQV
+203 NIKAVAPNLFDFNQV

-238 DKCSALIGEISEN
+238 DKCSALIGEISDS
-251 FQASLQSSVAA
+251 FQNSLKSSVAA
-262 YKSTGQG
+262 YKSAGQG

-284 HYMQASER
+284 HYMEAGER

-298 DLTVFKTS
+298 DLSVFKTS

-317 LSRLLVIY
+317 LGRLLVIY
-325 KTLNDVIIP
+325 KTLNDVVIP
-334 KANIYLRYASKLMSS
+334 KADIFLRYASKLMSS
-349 DIKAITDSLYDNA
+349 DIKVITDSLYDNA
-362 EIRPLEKQRREL
+362 EIRPLEEQRREL

-379 ALDSEINDHLQ
+379 VLDGEINDHLQ
-390 NIDIYQ
+390 NIDVYQ
-396 NLIADI
+396 SLISDI
-402 TATLDSKGAS
+402 TTTLDSKGAS
-412 YREAKARKPSKP
+412 YRDAKARKPTKP
-424 FFLLNIITFGNANKN
+424 FFLLNIVTFGKANKD

-459 SYQVDLKLDKDELAA
+459 NYQVDLKLDKDELAA

-482 QQEKHLI
+482 QQEQHLV
-489 KQKLDDVNKQIRSK
+489 KQKIDEVNKQIRSK
-503 INASSDTQL
+503 INASNDTQL
-512 KMLPHL
+512 KILPHL

-540 TGTVSIPDFQSTE
+540 TGTVAIPDFKSTE
-553 KLPADIENNLTLF
+553 KLPADIENNLSLF
-566 TSTLADNLH
+566 TSTLADNIH

-585 NGIDSLTPNPS
+585 NGVDDYRGVDEKDRKYS
-596 LKGEGRDLPKYTDE
+596 EEDLAQVT
-610 DIETVSEASEQA
+610 EASEQT
-622 LQQGISLL
+622 LQQGMSLL

-641 NGKLAGAAYD
+641 NGKLASAAYD
-651 EEFGKIASGF
+651 EAFDKIASDF
-661 RKQIKNIDNK
+661 RKQIKGIDNK
-671 SAFVREIMRRANLAK
+671 SAFVREVMRRANLAK
-686 SYDERKQ
+686 NDDERKQ
-693 ALLMLSELSGQS
+693 ALLMLSELSGQN
-705 LSEQDFKDFID
+705 LSEQEFKDFIN
-716 GKKKRLCNESCG
+716 GKKQISL

>member
-1 MNHNDRIT
+1 MNQKDKTTI
-9 VYDAIRNI
+9 YDAIRSI
-17 AAKLCKDGET
+17 AAKLCKDGES

-40 GIDTDSIDVSKFVLE
+40 GIDADSIDVSRLALE
-55 AYRYFNNDR
+55 AYKYFNNDR
-64 NIKQAFV
+64 SIKQAFV
-71 TNDSRTA
+71 TNDSRSA
-78 LIDEYKLT
+78 LIDEYQLT
-86 DLLDSG
+86 DLLDND
-92 KTEDAMTLAKKELDK
+92 KPEDAMALASKELAKTSDTLAAL
-107 TSYTLISIKRDVD
+107 KRDID
-120 NNMSLVVAQAASG
+120 MNMSLAVAKAASG
-133 MIDQVTGTSGVKA
+133 MMDTVTGTGSVKA

-169 DSVRRNIA
+169 DTVRRNIA

-203 NIKAVAPKLFDFNQV
+203 NVKAVAPNLFDFNQV

-238 DKCSALIGEISEN
+238 DKCSALIGEISDS
-251 FQASLQSSVAA
+251 FQNSLKSSVAA
-262 YKSTGQG
+262 YKSAGQG

-284 HYMQASER
+284 HYMEAGER

-298 DLTVFKTS
+298 DLSVFKTS

-317 LSRLLVIY
+317 LGRLLVIY
-325 KTLNDVIIP
+325 KTLNDVVIP
-334 KANIYLRYASKLMSS
+334 KADIFLRYASKLMSS
-349 DIKAITDSLYDNA
+349 DMKAITDSLYDNA
-362 EIRPLEKQRREL
+362 EIRPLEEQRREL

-379 ALDSEINDHLQ
+379 VLDGEINDHLQ
-390 NIDIYQ
+390 NIDVYQ
-396 NLIADI
+396 SLISDI
-402 TATLDSKGAS
+402 TTTLDSKGAS
-412 YREAKARKPSKP
+412 YRDAIARKPSKP
-424 FFLLNIITFGNANKN
+424 FFLLNIVTFGKANKD

-459 SYQVDLKLDKDELAA
+459 NYQVDLKLDKDELAA

-482 QQEKHLI
+482 QQEQHLV
-489 KQKLDDVNKQIRSK
+489 KQKLDEVNKQIRSK
-503 INASSDTQL
+503 INASNDTQL

-540 TGTVSIPDFQSTE
+540 TGTVSIPDFKSTQ
-553 KLPADIENNLTLF
+553 KLPADIENNLSLF
-566 TSTLADNLH
+566 TSTLADNIH

-585 NGIDSLTPNPS
+585 NGVDDYRGVDE
-596 LKGEGRDLPKYTDE
+596 KDRKYSEEELAQVT
-610 DIETVSEASEQA
+610 EASEQT
-622 LQQGISLL
+622 LQQGMSLL

-641 NGKLAGAAYD
+641 NGKLASAAYD
-651 EEFGKIASGF
+651 EAFDKIASDF
-661 RKQIKNIDNK
+661 RKQIKGIDNK
-671 SAFVREIMRRANLAK
+671 SAFVREVMRRANLAK
-686 SYDERKQ
+686 DDDERKQ
-693 ALLMLSELSGQS
+693 ALLMLSELSGQN
-705 LSEQDFKDFID
+705 LSEQELKDFIN
-716 GKKKRLCNESCG
+716 GKKQISL

>member
-1 MNHNDRIT
+1 MNQKDKTTI
-9 VYDAIRNI
+9 YDAIRSI

-40 GIDTDSIDVSKFVLE
+40 GIDADSIDVSRLALE
-55 AYRYFNNDR
+55 AYKYFNNDR

-71 TNDSRTA
+71 TNDSRST
-78 LIDEYKLT
+78 LIDEYQLT
-86 DLLDSG
+86 DLLDND
-92 KTEDAMTLAKKELDK
+92 KPEDAMALASKELTKTSDTLAAL
-107 TSYTLISIKRDVD
+107 KRDID
-120 NNMSLVVAQAASG
+120 MNMSLAVAKAASG
-133 MIDQVTGTSGVKA
+133 MMDTVTGTGGVKA

-169 DSVRRNIA
+169 DTVRRNIA

-203 NIKAVAPKLFDFNQV
+203 NIKAVAPNLFDFNQV

-238 DKCSALIGEISEN
+238 DKCSALIGEISDS
-251 FQASLQSSVAA
+251 FQNSLKSSVAA
-262 YKSTGQG
+262 YKSAGQG

-284 HYMQASER
+284 HYMEAGER

-298 DLTVFKTS
+298 ELSVFKTS

-317 LSRLLVIY
+317 LGRLLVIY
-325 KTLNDVIIP
+325 KTLNDVVIP
-334 KANIYLRYASKLMSS
+334 KADIFLRYASKLMSS

-362 EIRPLEKQRREL
+362 EIRPLEEQRREL

-379 ALDSEINDHLQ
+379 VLDGEINDHLQ
-390 NIDIYQ
+390 NIDVYQ
-396 NLIADI
+396 SLISDI
-402 TATLDSKGAS
+402 TTTLDSKGAS
-412 YREAKARKPSKP
+412 YRDAIARKPSKP
-424 FFLLNIITFGNANKN
+424 FFLLNIVTFGKANKD

-459 SYQVDLKLDKDELAA
+459 NYQVDLKLDKDELAA

-482 QQEKHLI
+482 QQEQHLV
-489 KQKLDDVNKQIRSK
+489 KQKLDEVNKQIRSK
-503 INASSDTQL
+503 INASNDTQL

-540 TGTVSIPDFQSTE
+540 AGTVSIPDFKSTQ
-553 KLPADIENNLTLF
+553 KLPADIENNLSLF
-566 TSTLADNLH
+566 TSTLADNIH

-585 NGIDSLTPNPS
+585 NGVDDYRGVDEKDRKYS
-596 LKGEGRDLPKYTDE
+596 EEDLAQVT
-610 DIETVSEASEQA
+610 EASELT
-622 LQQGISLL
+622 LQQGMSLL

-641 NGKLAGAAYD
+641 NGKLASAAYD
-651 EEFGKIASGF
+651 EAFDKIASDF
-661 RKQIKNIDNK
+661 RKQIKGIDNK
-671 SAFVREIMRRANLAK
+671 SAFVREVMRRANLAK
-686 SYDERKQ
+686 NDDERKQ

-705 LSEQDFKDFID
+705 LSEQDFKDFIN
-716 GKKKRLCNESCG
+716 GNKKIEL

>member
-1 MNHNDRIT
+1 MNQKDKTTI
-9 VYDAIRNI
+9 YDAIRSI

-40 GIDTDSIDVSKFVLE
+40 GIDADSIDVSRLALE
-55 AYRYFNNDR
+55 AYKYFDNDR
-64 NIKQAFV
+64 SIKQAFV
-71 TNDSRTA
+71 TNDSRSA
-78 LIDEYKLT
+78 LIDEYQLT
-86 DLLDSG
+86 DLLDND
-92 KTEDAMTLAKKELDK
+92 KPEDAMALASKELAK
-107 TSYTLISIKRDVD
+107 TSDTLTALKRDID
-120 NNMSLVVAQAASG
+120 MNMSLAVAKAASG
-133 MIDQVTGTSGVKA
+133 MMDTVTGTGSVKA

-169 DSVRRNIA
+169 DTVRRNIA

-203 NIKAVAPKLFDFNQV
+203 NVKAVAPNLFDFNQV

-238 DKCSALIGEISEN
+238 DKCSALIGEISDS
-251 FQASLQSSVAA
+251 FQNSLKSSVAA
-262 YKSTGQG
+262 YKSAGQG

-284 HYMQASER
+284 HYMEAGER

-298 DLTVFKTS
+298 DLSVFKTS

-317 LSRLLVIY
+317 LGRLLVIY
-325 KTLNDVIIP
+325 KTLNDVVIP
-334 KANIYLRYASKLMSS
+334 KADIFLRYASKLISS

-362 EIRPLEKQRREL
+362 EIRPLEEQRREL

-379 ALDSEINDHLQ
+379 VLDGEINDHLQ
-390 NIDIYQ
+390 NIDVYQ
-396 NLIADI
+396 SLISDI
-402 TATLDSKGAS
+402 TTTLDSKGAS
-412 YREAKARKPSKP
+412 YRDAKARKPSKP
-424 FFLLNIITFGNANKN
+424 FFLLNIVTFGKANKD

-459 SYQVDLKLDKDELAA
+459 NYQVDLKLDKDELAA

-482 QQEKHLI
+482 QQEQHLV
-489 KQKLDDVNKQIRSK
+489 KQKLDEVNKQIRSK
-503 INASSDTQL
+503 INASNDTQL

-540 TGTVSIPDFQSTE
+540 TGTVSIPDFKSTQ
-553 KLPADIENNLTLF
+553 KLPADIENNLSLF
-566 TSTLADNLH
+566 TSTLADNIH

-585 NGIDSLTPNPS
+585 NGVDDYRGVDEKDRKYS
-596 LKGEGRDLPKYTDE
+596 EEDLAQVT
-610 DIETVSEASEQA
+610 EASELT
-622 LQQGISLL
+622 LQQGMSLL
-630 DSALQLKKQQL
+630 DSALQLKKQKL
-641 NGKLAGAAYD
+641 NGKLASAAYD
-651 EEFGKIASGF
+651 EAFDKIASDF
-661 RKQIKNIDNK
+661 RKQIKGIDNK
-671 SAFVREIMRRANLAK
+671 SAFVREVMRRANLAK
-686 SYDERKQ
+686 DDDERKQ
-693 ALLMLSELSGQS
+693 ALLMLSELSGQN
-705 LSEQDFKDFID
+705 LSEQELKDFIN
-716 GKKKRLCNESCG
+716 GKKQISL

>member
-1 MNHNDRIT
+1 MNQNDKPAI
-9 VYDAIRNI
+9 YDAIRNI

-40 GIDTDSIDVSKFVLE
+40 GIDADSIDVSKLALE
-55 AYRYFNNDR
+55 AYKYFNNDR

-71 TNDSRTA
+71 TNDSRSA

-86 DLLDSG
+86 DLLDND
-92 KTEDAMTLAKKELDK
+92 KPEDAMELANKELAKTSDTLAAL
-107 TSYTLISIKRDVD
+107 KRDID
-120 NNMSLVVAQAASG
+120 RNMSLAVANAASG
-133 MIDQVTGTSGVKA
+133 IMDTVTGTAGVKA

-169 DSVRRNIA
+169 DTVRRNIA

-189 YQEFAMQLIDIYGD
+189 YQEYAMQLIDVYGD
-203 NIKAVAPKLFDFNQV
+203 NIKAVAPNLFDFNQV

-238 DKCSALIGEISEN
+238 DKCSALIGEISDS
-251 FQASLQSSVAA
+251 FQNSLKSSVAA
-262 YKSTGQG
+262 YRSAGQG

-284 HYMQASER
+284 HYMEAGER
-292 TNRLRS
+292 ANRLRS
-298 DLTVFKTS
+298 DLSVFKTS

-317 LSRLLVIY
+317 LGRLLVIY
-325 KTLNDVIIP
+325 KTLNDVVIP
-334 KANIYLRYASKLMSS
+334 KADIYLRNASRLMSS
-349 DIKAITDSLYDNA
+349 DIKSITDSLYDNA
-362 EIRPLEKQRREL
+362 EIRPLEEQRRQL

-379 ALDSEINDHLQ
+379 VLDGEINDHLQ
-390 NIDIYQ
+390 NIDVYQ
-396 NLIADI
+396 SLISDI
-402 TATLDSKGAS
+402 TTTLDSKSAS
-412 YREAKARKPSKP
+412 YRDAIARKPSKP
-424 FFLLNIITFGNANKN
+424 FFLLNILTFGNANKN

-459 SYQVDLKLDKDELAA
+459 NYQVDLKLDKDELAA

-482 QQEKHLI
+482 GQEQHLV
-489 KQKLDDVNKQIRSK
+489 KQKLDEVNKQIRSK
-503 INASSDTQL
+503 INASNDTQL

-540 TGTVSIPDFQSTE
+540 TGTVSIPDFKSTE
-553 KLPADIENNLTLF
+553 KLPDDIENNLSLF
-566 TSTLADNLH
+566 TSTLADNIH

-585 NGIDSLTPNPS
+585 NGIDDYRCVDEKDRKYSEESLAQVT
-596 LKGEGRDLPKYTDE
+596 
-610 DIETVSEASEQA
+610 EASEQS
-622 LQQGISLL
+622 LQQGISLF

-641 NGKLAGAAYD
+641 DGKLARAAYD
-651 EEFGKIASGF
+651 EEFDKIASDF
-661 RKQIKNIDNK
+661 RKQIKGIDDK
-671 SAFVREIMRRANLAK
+671 SAFVREVMRRANLAK
-686 SYDERKQ
+686 NDDERKQ
-693 ALLMLSELSGQS
+693 ALLMLSDLSGQS
-705 LSEQDFKDFID
+705 LSEQDFKDFIN
-716 GKKKRLCNESCG
+716 GKIQITL

>member
-1 MNHNDRIT
+1 MNQNDKPAI
-9 VYDAIRNI
+9 YDTIRNI

-40 GIDTDSIDVSKFVLE
+40 GIDADSIDVSKLALE
-55 AYRYFNNDR
+55 AYKYFNNDR

-71 TNDSRTA
+71 TNDSRSA

-86 DLLDSG
+86 DLLDND
-92 KTEDAMTLAKKELDK
+92 KPEDAMELANKELAKTSDTLAAL
-107 TSYTLISIKRDVD
+107 KRDID
-120 NNMSLVVAQAASG
+120 RNMSLAVANAASG
-133 MIDQVTGTSGVKA
+133 IMDTVTGTAGVKA

-157 YSKMVGTYHEGE
+157 YSKMVGIYHEGE
-169 DSVRRNIA
+169 DTVRRNIA

-189 YQEFAMQLIDIYGD
+189 YQEYAMQLIDIYGD
-203 NIKAVAPKLFDFNQV
+203 NIKAVAPNLFDFNQV

-238 DKCSALIGEISEN
+238 DKCSALIGEITDS
-251 FQASLQSSVAA
+251 FQNSLKSSVAA
-262 YKSTGQG
+262 YRSAGQG

-284 HYMQASER
+284 HYMEAGER
-292 TNRLRS
+292 ANRLRS
-298 DLTVFKTS
+298 DLVVFKTS

-317 LSRLLVIY
+317 LGRLLVIY
-325 KTLNDVIIP
+325 KTLNDVVIP
-334 KANIYLRYASKLMSS
+334 KADIYLRNASRLMSS
-349 DIKAITDSLYDNA
+349 DIKSITDSLYDNA
-362 EIRPLEKQRREL
+362 EIRPLEEQRRQL

-379 ALDSEINDHLQ
+379 VLDGEINDHLQ
-390 NIDIYQ
+390 NIDVYQ
-396 NLIADI
+396 SLISDI
-402 TATLDSKGAS
+402 TTTLDSKSAS
-412 YREAKARKPSKP
+412 YRDAIARKPSKP
-424 FFLLNIITFGNANKN
+424 FFLLNILTFGNANKN

-459 SYQVDLKLDKDELAA
+459 NYQVDLKLDKDELAA

-482 QQEKHLI
+482 GQEQHLV
-489 KQKLDDVNKQIRSK
+489 KQKLDEVNKQIRSK
-503 INASSDTQL
+503 INASNDTQL

-540 TGTVSIPDFQSTE
+540 TGTVSIPDFKSTE
-553 KLPADIENNLTLF
+553 KLPVDIENNLSLF
-566 TSTLADNLH
+566 TSTLADNIH

-585 NGIDSLTPNPS
+585 NGIDDYRGVDE
-596 LKGEGRDLPKYTDE
+596 KDRKYSEESVAQVT
-610 DIETVSEASEQA
+610 EASEQS
-622 LQQGISLL
+622 LQQGISLF

-641 NGKLAGAAYD
+641 DGKLASAAYD
-651 EEFGKIASGF
+651 EEFDKIASDF
-661 RKQIKNIDNK
+661 RKQIKGIDDK
-671 SAFVREIMRRANLAK
+671 SAFVREVMRRANLAK
-686 SYDERKQ
+686 NDDERKQ
-693 ALLMLSELSGQS
+693 ALLMLSDLSGQS
-705 LSEQDFKDFID
+705 LSEQDFKDFIN
-716 GKKKRLCNESCG
+716 GKIQITL

>member
-1 MNHNDRIT
+1 MNQKDKTTI
-9 VYDAIRNI
+9 YDAIRSI

-40 GIDTDSIDVSKFVLE
+40 GIDADSIDVSRLALE
-55 AYRYFNNDR
+55 AYKYFNNDR

-71 TNDSRTA
+71 TNDSRSA
-78 LIDEYKLT
+78 LIDEYQLT
-86 DLLDSG
+86 DLLDND
-92 KTEDAMTLAKKELDK
+92 KPEDAMALASKELAKTSDTLAAL
-107 TSYTLISIKRDVD
+107 KRDID
-120 NNMSLVVAQAASG
+120 MNMSLAVAKAASG
-133 MIDQVTGTSGVKA
+133 MMDTVTGTGGVKA

-169 DSVRRNIA
+169 DTVRRNIA

-203 NIKAVAPKLFDFNQV
+203 NIKAVAPNLFDFNQV

-238 DKCSALIGEISEN
+238 DKCSALIGEISDS
-251 FQASLQSSVAA
+251 FQNSLKSSVAA
-262 YKSTGQG
+262 YKSAGQG

-284 HYMQASER
+284 HYMEAGER

-298 DLTVFKTS
+298 DLSVFKTS

-317 LSRLLVIY
+317 LGRLLVIY
-325 KTLNDVIIP
+325 KTLNDVVIP
-334 KANIYLRYASKLMSS
+334 KADIFLRYASKLMSS

-362 EIRPLEKQRREL
+362 EIRPLEEQRREL

-379 ALDSEINDHLQ
+379 VLDGEINDHLQ
-390 NIDIYQ
+390 NIDVYQ
-396 NLIADI
+396 SLISDI
-402 TATLDSKGAS
+402 TTTLDSKGAS
-412 YREAKARKPSKP
+412 YRDAKARKPTKP
-424 FFLLNIITFGNANKN
+424 FFLLNIVTFGKANKD

-459 SYQVDLKLDKDELAA
+459 NYQVDLKLDKDELAA
-474 HQSDLKAK
+474 HQSDLNSK
-482 QQEKHLI
+482 QQEQHLV
-489 KQKLDDVNKQIRSK
+489 KQKLDEVNKQIRSK
-503 INASSDTQL
+503 INASNDTQL

-540 TGTVSIPDFQSTE
+540 TGTVSIPDFKSTE
-553 KLPADIENNLTLF
+553 KLPADIEDNLSLF
-566 TSTLADNLH
+566 TSTLADNIH

-585 NGIDSLTPNPS
+585 NGVDDYRGVDEKDRKYS
-596 LKGEGRDLPKYTDE
+596 EEDLAQVT
-610 DIETVSEASEQA
+610 EASELT
-622 LQQGISLL
+622 LQQGMSLL

-641 NGKLAGAAYD
+641 NGKLASAAYD
-651 EEFGKIASGF
+651 EAFDKIASDF
-661 RKQIKNIDNK
+661 RKQIKGIDNK
-671 SAFVREIMRRANLAK
+671 SAFVREVMRRANLAK
-686 SYDERKQ
+686 NDDERKQ
-693 ALLMLSELSGQS
+693 ALLMLSELSGQN
-705 LSEQDFKDFID
+705 LSEQEFKDFIN
-716 GKKKRLCNESCG
+716 GKKQISL

>member
-1 MNHNDRIT
+1 MNQKDKTTI
-9 VYDAIRNI
+9 YDAIRNI

-40 GIDTDSIDVSKFVLE
+40 GIDADSIDVSKLALE
-55 AYRYFNNDR
+55 SYKYFNNER
-64 NIKQAFV
+64 SIKQAFV
-71 TNDSRTA
+71 TNDSRSA
-78 LIDEYKLT
+78 LIDEFQLT
-86 DLLDSG
+86 DLLDNDNP
-92 KTEDAMTLAKKELDK
+92 EDAMALASKELAKTSDTLAAL
-107 TSYTLISIKRDVD
+107 KRDID
-120 NNMSLVVAQAASG
+120 MNMSLAVAKAASG
-133 MIDQVTGTSGVKA
+133 MMDTVTGTGGVKA

-169 DSVRRNIA
+169 DTVRRNIA

-203 NIKAVAPKLFDFNQV
+203 NIKAVAPNLFDFNQV

-238 DKCSALIGEISEN
+238 DKCSALIGEISDS
-251 FQASLQSSVAA
+251 FQNSLKSSVAA
-262 YKSTGQG
+262 YKSAGQG

-284 HYMQASER
+284 HYMEAGER

-298 DLTVFKTS
+298 DLSVFKTS

-317 LSRLLVIY
+317 LGRLLVIY
-325 KTLNDVIIP
+325 KTLNDVVIP
-334 KANIYLRYASKLMSS
+334 KADIFLRYASKLMSS

-362 EIRPLEKQRREL
+362 EIRPLEEQRREL

-379 ALDSEINDHLQ
+379 VLDGEINDHLQ
-390 NIDIYQ
+390 NIDVYQ
-396 NLIADI
+396 SLISDI
-402 TATLDSKGAS
+402 TTTLDSKGAS
-412 YREAKARKPSKP
+412 YRDAKARKPTKP
-424 FFLLNIITFGNANKN
+424 FFLLNIVTFGKANKD

-459 SYQVDLKLDKDELAA
+459 NYQVDLKLDKDELAA
-474 HQSDLKAK
+474 HQSDLNSK
-482 QQEKHLI
+482 QQELHLV
-489 KQKLDDVNKQIRSK
+489 KQKLDEVNKQIRSK
-503 INASSDTQL
+503 INASNDTQL

-518 RTVIAMLRLGR
+518 RTIIAMLRLGR

-540 TGTVSIPDFQSTE
+540 TGTVSIPDFKSTE
-553 KLPADIENNLTLF
+553 KLPADIENNLSLF
-566 TSTLADNLH
+566 TSTLADNIH

-585 NGIDSLTPNPS
+585 NGVDDYRGVDEKDRKYS
-596 LKGEGRDLPKYTDE
+596 EEDLAQVTQ
-610 DIETVSEASEQA
+610 ASEQT
-622 LQQGISLL
+622 LQQGMSLL

-641 NGKLAGAAYD
+641 NGKLASAAYNEAFD
-651 EEFGKIASGF
+651 KIASDF
-661 RKQIKNIDNK
+661 RKQIKGIDNK
-671 SAFVREIMRRANLAK
+671 SAFVREVMRRANLAK
-686 SYDERKQ
+686 NDDERKQ
-693 ALLMLSELSGQS
+693 ALLMLSELSGQN
-705 LSEQDFKDFID
+705 LSEQEFKDFIN
-716 GKKKRLCNESCG
+716 GKKQINL

>member
-1 MNHNDRIT
+1 MNQKDKTTI
-9 VYDAIRNI
+9 YDAIRNI

-40 GIDTDSIDVSKFVLE
+40 GIDVDSIDVSRLALE
-55 AYRYFNNDR
+55 AYKYFNNDR

-71 TNDSRTA
+71 TNDSRST
-78 LIDEYKLT
+78 LIDEYQLT
-86 DLLDSG
+86 DLLDND
-92 KTEDAMTLAKKELDK
+92 KPEDAMALASKELTKTSDTLAAL
-107 TSYTLISIKRDVD
+107 KRDID
-120 NNMSLVVAQAASG
+120 MNMSLAVAKAASG
-133 MIDQVTGTSGVKA
+133 MMDTVTGTGGVKA

-169 DSVRRNIA
+169 DTVRRNIA

-203 NIKAVAPKLFDFNQV
+203 NIKAVAPNLFDFNQV

-238 DKCSALIGEISEN
+238 DKCSALIGEISDS
-251 FQASLQSSVAA
+251 FQNSLKSSVAV
-262 YKSTGQG
+262 YKSAGQG

-284 HYMQASER
+284 HYMEAGER

-298 DLTVFKTS
+298 DLSVFKTS

-317 LSRLLVIY
+317 LGRLLVIY
-325 KTLNDVIIP
+325 KTLNDVVIP
-334 KANIYLRYASKLMSS
+334 KADIFLRYASKLMSS

-362 EIRPLEKQRREL
+362 EIRPLEEQRREL

-379 ALDSEINDHLQ
+379 VLDGEINDHLQ
-390 NIDIYQ
+390 NIDVYQ
-396 NLIADI
+396 SLISDI
-402 TATLDSKGAS
+402 TTTLDSKGAS
-412 YREAKARKPSKP
+412 YRDAIARKPSKP
-424 FFLLNIITFGNANKN
+424 FFLLNIVTFGKANKD

-459 SYQVDLKLDKDELAA
+459 NYQVDLKLDKDELAA

-482 QQEKHLI
+482 QQEQHLV
-489 KQKLDDVNKQIRSK
+489 KQKLDEVNKQIRSK
-503 INASSDTQL
+503 INASNDTQL

-540 TGTVSIPDFQSTE
+540 TGTVAIPDFKSTE
-553 KLPADIENNLTLF
+553 KLPADIENNLSLF
-566 TSTLADNLH
+566 TSTLADNIH

-585 NGIDSLTPNPS
+585 NGVDDYRGVDEKDRKYS
-596 LKGEGRDLPKYTDE
+596 EEDLAQVT
-610 DIETVSEASEQA
+610 EASELT
-622 LQQGISLL
+622 LQQGMSLL

-641 NGKLAGAAYD
+641 NGKLASAAYD
-651 EEFGKIASGF
+651 EAFDKIASDF
-661 RKQIKNIDNK
+661 RKQIKGIDNK
-671 SAFVREIMRRANLAK
+671 SAFVREVMRRANLAK
-686 SYDERKQ
+686 NDDERKQ
-693 ALLMLSELSGQS
+693 ALLMLSELSGQN
-705 LSEQDFKDFID
+705 LSEQEFKDFIN
-716 GKKKRLCNESCG
+716 GKKQINL

>member
-1 MNHNDRIT
+1 MNQNDKPAI
-9 VYDAIRNI
+9 YDAIRNI

-40 GIDTDSIDVSKFVLE
+40 GIDADSIDVSKLALE
-55 AYRYFNNDR
+55 AYKYFNNDR

-71 TNDSRTA
+71 TNDSRSA

-86 DLLDSG
+86 DLLDND
-92 KTEDAMTLAKKELDK
+92 KPEDAMELANKELAKTSDTLAAL
-107 TSYTLISIKRDVD
+107 KRDID
-120 NNMSLVVAQAASG
+120 RNMSLAVANAASG
-133 MIDQVTGTSGVKA
+133 IMDTVTGTAGVKA

-169 DSVRRNIA
+169 DTVRRNIA

-189 YQEFAMQLIDIYGD
+189 YQEYAMQLIDVYGD
-203 NIKAVAPKLFDFNQV
+203 NIKAVAPNLFDFNQV

-238 DKCSALIGEISEN
+238 DKCSALIGEISDS
-251 FQASLQSSVAA
+251 FQNSLKSSVAA
-262 YKSTGQG
+262 YRSAGQG

-284 HYMQASER
+284 HYMEAGER
-292 TNRLRS
+292 ANRLRS
-298 DLTVFKTS
+298 DLSVFKTS

-317 LSRLLVIY
+317 LGRLLVIY
-325 KTLNDVIIP
+325 KTLNDVVIP
-334 KANIYLRYASKLMSS
+334 KADIYLRNASRLMSS
-349 DIKAITDSLYDNA
+349 DIKSITDSLYDNA
-362 EIRPLEKQRREL
+362 EIRPLEEQRRQL

-379 ALDSEINDHLQ
+379 VLDGEINDHLQ
-390 NIDIYQ
+390 NIDVYQ
-396 NLIADI
+396 SLISDI
-402 TATLDSKGAS
+402 TTTLDSKSAS
-412 YREAKARKPSKP
+412 YRDAIARKPSKP
-424 FFLLNIITFGNANKN
+424 FFLLNILTFGNANKN

-459 SYQVDLKLDKDELAA
+459 NYQVDLKLDKDELAA

-482 QQEKHLI
+482 GQEQHLV
-489 KQKLDDVNKQIRSK
+489 KQKLDEVNKQIRSK
-503 INASSDTQL
+503 INASNDTQL

-540 TGTVSIPDFQSTE
+540 TGTVSIPDFKSTE
-553 KLPADIENNLTLF
+553 KLPDDIENNLSLF
-566 TSTLADNLH
+566 TSTLADNIH

-585 NGIDSLTPNPS
+585 NGIDDYRCVDEKDRKYSEESLAQVT
-596 LKGEGRDLPKYTDE
+596 
-610 DIETVSEASEQA
+610 EASEQS
-622 LQQGISLL
+622 LQQGISLF

-641 NGKLAGAAYD
+641 DGKLARAAYD
-651 EEFGKIASGF
+651 EEFDKIASDF
-661 RKQIKNIDNK
+661 RKQIKGIDDK
-671 SAFVREIMRRANLAK
+671 SAFVREVMRRANLAK
-686 SYDERKQ
+686 NDDERKQ
-693 ALLMLSELSGQS
+693 ALFMLSELSGQN
-705 LSEQDFKDFID
+705 LTEQEFKDFIN
-716 GKKKRLCNESCG
+716 GKKQINL